1 MTRPNNE
8 GTLEMKYVKSI
19 AILLGVSL
27 FWIALSVYGALYGW
41 WLSPIAPNNDTQ
53 TFISAE

>member
-1 MTRPNNE
+1 
-8 GTLEMKYVKSI
+8 MKYVKSI